1 MGDAAADPREMRK
14 TFIVPAIKPF
24 DHYDF
29 SRAKIA
35 CNLAWLVAK
44 AFGTEN
50 VPEELRE
57 PFYTD
62 QYDQEHIKPPVVNL
76 LLSAELYC
84 RAGSLILKSDA
95 AKPLLGHDA
104 VIQALAQKGLYVTDQ
119 EKLVTERD
127 LHKKPIQMSAHLAMI
142 DTLMMAYTVEMVSI
156 EKVIACAQQYSTFFQ
171 ATDLPYDIEDAVMYW
186 INKVNEHLKDIME
199 QEQKLKEHHIVET
212 PGGQKSPS
220 KWFWKLVPARYRK
233 EPTLLK
239 QLPCIPLVE
248 NLLKDGTDG
257 CALAALIHFYC
268 PDIVRL
274 EDICLKETMSLADS
288 LYNLQLIQEF
298 CQEYLNQ
305 CCHFTLEDMLYAA
318 SSIKNNYLV
327 FMAELFWWF
336 EVVKPSFV
344 QPRVVNHPQAEP
356 MKDIPS
362 VPVLNTAKRNFMDG
376 SCGSDF
382 PTREGTT
389 FSQSHHHLPPR
400 HRYSQ
405 PPSDSGGIRRSTSMS
420 YVDGFIGTWPKEKR
434 SSVHGVSFDIS
445 FDKENSVRRSATNRG
460 ITRSLSNEGLTLNNN
475 RVPKH
480 IRKNLSFKPVNGE
493 EEAESIEEE
502 NNIDSQSDLKSCA
515 PHSTIELNSNEN
527 IHYKLPNGALQ
538 NRVPLDEF
546 GNQIETPS
554 IEEALQIIHDTD
566 KSPCTLQSDQITN
579 GFFLHSQEMSLLN
592 SDFKLNPSSPDIITD
607 TKGALSPVTDTT
619 EVDTGIHVPSED
631 IPETMDEDSSLR
643 DYTVSM
649 DSDMEEPSKFVQDY
663 DMRVNNHREAL
674 SPCPST
680 MSTRSQP
687 GSSASSSSGVKMTS
701 FAEQKFRKLNHTDG
715 RSSGSSSQKT
725 TPEGSELNIPH
736 VVSWAQIPE
745 EAAIPQGRDTTQ
757 LLASEMVHLRMKLE
771 EKRRAIEAQKK
782 KMEAAFTKQR
792 QKMGRTAF
800 LTVVKRKGDGISP
813 LREEAA
819 GAEDEKVYT
828 DRTKEK
834 ELQKADV
841 RTNKSAAEVMKDS
854 SENSQGKWLKSPTT
868 PVDPEKQWNLASP
881 SEETLNEGEIL
892 EYTKSIEKLNSS
904 LHFLQQEMQRL
915 SLQQEML
922 MQMREQQ
929 SWVISPPQPSPQ
941 KQIREF
947 KSSRQTGL
955 SSPVVPFSSDS
966 PRPTHPSPQS
976 SNRKTSSF
984 PVKVQ
989 RTPRPNELKITPLN
1003 RTLTPPRSVD
1013 SLPRLRR
1020 FSPSQVPIQTRS
1032 FVCFGDD
1039 GEQVCEPQLKEAKS
1053 TEEVKEE
1060 VESKG
1065 TLEQLVHKLEE
1076 KELRPVESSVSEVL
1090 SQPITETVCLTPNE
1104 DQINQPTIPPQTS
1117 TLPALAPAPKNVN
1130 LIEVSLSDL
1139 KPPDKADVSVEKY
1152 EGESDK
1158 EQFDD
1163 DQKVCCGFFFKD
1175 DQKAENDMA
1184 MKRAAL
1190 LEKRL
1195 RRERETLLR
1204 KQQLEAELEHKKE
1217 ETRRKTEEE
1226 RQKKEDERARREFIR
1241 QEYMRRKQLKLMED
1255 MDTVI
1260 KPRPHVAKQ
1269 KKQRPKSIHR
1279 DHIESPK
1286 TPIKGPPVSSLS
1298 LASLNTG
1305 DNESMHSGK
1314 RTPRSE
1320 SVEGFLSPS
1329 RCGSRNGEKDWENA
1343 STTSSVASG
1352 TEYTGPKL
1360 FKEPSAKSN
1369 KHIIQN
1375 ALAHCCLAGK
1385 VNEGQKKKI
1394 LEEME
1399 KSDANNFLILFRD
1412 SGCQFRSL
1420 YTYCPE
1426 TEDINKLAGIGP
1438 KSITKKMIEGLY
1450 KYNSDRKQFSHIPAK
1465 TMSASVDAITIHS
1478 HLWQSKRPV
1487 TPKKLLTTK
1496 A

>member
-1 MGDAAADPREMRK
+1 MGDAADTKEMRK

-29 SRAKIA
+29 TRAKIA

-44 AFGTEN
+44 AFGTDN

-62 QYDQEHIKPPVVNL
+62 QYDQEHIKPPVVSL

-142 DTLMMAYTVEMVSI
+142 DTLMMAYTVEMVSV
-156 EKVIACAQQYSTFFQ
+156 EKVIACAQQYSAFFQ

-199 QEQKLKEHHIVET
+199 QEQKLKEHHGVET
-212 PGGQKSPS
+212 PGGQKSPT

-233 EPTLLK
+233 EQTLLK

-268 PDIVRL
+268 PEIVKL

-318 SSIKNNYLV
+318 ASIKSNYLV

-344 QPRVVNHPQAEP
+344 QPRVVINPQAEAV
-356 MKDIPS
+356 KDASS
-362 VPVLNTAKRNFMDG
+362 VPVLNANRRNYMAS

-382 PTREGTT
+382 IASGEEPASTLPH
-389 FSQSHHHLPPR
+389 QHLPVR
-400 HRYSQ
+400 HTHHQPYSS
-405 PPSDSGGIRRSTSMS
+405 PPGVIRRSTSMS
-420 YVDGFIGTWPKEKR
+420 YVDGYVGTWPKEKR
-434 SSVHGVSFDIS
+434 SSTHGVSFDIS
-445 FDKENSVRRSATNRG
+445 FDNENSIQIPTPNRG
-460 ITRSLSNEGLTLNNN
+460 ITRSVSNEGLMLNTN
-475 RVPKH
+475 RMSKH

-493 EEAESIEEE
+493 EETQDIEEE
-502 NNIDSQSDLKSCA
+502 DVVPQNDPKASAS
-515 PHSTIELNSNEN
+515 LNTNERNANEN
-527 IHYKLPNGALQ
+527 CQYKLPNGALQ
-538 NRVPLDEF
+538 NRAAMDDF

-554 IEEALQIIHDTD
+554 IEEALQIIHDTE
-566 KSPCTLQSDQITN
+566 KSHSVIQPDQITN
-579 GFFLHSQEMSLLN
+579 GFFLHNQEISILN
-592 SDFKLNPSSPDIITD
+592 SNIKQNQPNPDIITD
-607 TKGALSPVTDTT
+607 IKGALSPVTDNT
-619 EVDTGIHVPSED
+619 EVDTGIHVPSDD

-649 DSDMEEPSKFVQDY
+649 DSDMEDPPKCLQDY
-663 DMRVNNHREAL
+663 DVRASNHRELL
-674 SPCPST
+674 SPCPSSI
-680 MSTRSQP
+680 STKSQA

-701 FAEQKFRKLNHTDG
+701 FAEQKFRKLNNTDS

-725 TPEGSELNIPH
+725 TPESSELNIPH
-736 VVSWAQIPE
+736 VVAWTHIPE
-745 EAAIPQGRDTTQ
+745 ETSLPQGRDTTQ

-782 KMEAAFTKQR
+782 KVEAAFTRQR

-800 LTVVKRKGDGISP
+800 LNVVKKKGDGISP

-819 GAEDEKVYT
+819 GAEDEKVVT
-828 DRTKEK
+828 DSNRLKEK
-834 ELQKADV
+834 DTPKPVEKM
-841 RTNKSAAEVMKDS
+841 NKTAEVIKES
-854 SENSQGKWLKSPTT
+854 AENSQTKWLKSPNMPTD
-868 PVDPEKQWNLASP
+868 VEKQWNLASP
-881 SEETLNEGEIL
+881 SEETLNEGDIL
-892 EYTKSIEKLNSS
+892 EYTKSIEKLNAS

-929 SWVISPPQPSPQ
+929 AWVISPPQPSPQ
-941 KQIREF
+941 KQIREL
-947 KSSRQTGL
+947 KSSLRQTGL
-955 SSPVVPFSSDS
+955 SSPIASFTLES
-966 PRPTHPSPQS
+966 PRPTHQSPQS
-976 SNRKTSSF
+976 SNRKNASF
-984 PVKVQ
+984 PVKMQ
-989 RTPRPNELKITPLN
+989 RTPRPNELKIIPFN
-1003 RTLTPPRSVD
+1003 RTLTAPRSVD

-1039 GEQVCEPQLKEAKS
+1039 GERISEPQLQSNLLK
-1053 TEEVKEE
+1053 EVKPTEDIAKEE
-1060 VESKG
+1060 QQKGALEECEEKIKEKEIKPFESK
-1065 TLEQLVHKLEE
+1065 
-1076 KELRPVESSVSEVL
+1076 VSEVL

-1104 DQINQPTIPPQTS
+1104 EQLSQPI
-1117 TLPALAPAPKNVN
+1117 LPTPVPKTAN

-1139 KPPDKADVSVEKY
+1139 KPPEKAEVSVEKY
-1152 EGESDK
+1152 EGESDR
-1158 EQFDD
+1158 EQFED

-1175 DQKAENDMA
+1175 DQKEENDMA
-1184 MKRAAL
+1184 VKRAAL

-1226 RQKKEDERARREFIR
+1226 RQKKEDERARREFIK
-1241 QEYMRRKQLKLMED
+1241 QEYMRRKQLKLMEE

-1260 KPRPHVAKQ
+1260 KPRPHSAKQ
-1269 KKQRPKSIHR
+1269 KKPRPKSIHR

-1286 TPIKGPPVSSLS
+1286 TPVKGPPVSSLS

-1305 DNESMHSGK
+1305 DSESLQSGK

-1343 STTSSVASG
+1343 STTSSVASA

-1360 FKEPSAKSN
+1360 YKEPSAKSN

-1420 YTYCPE
+1420 YTYCPD
-1426 TEDINKLAGIGP
+1426 TEEINKLTGIGP

-1478 HLWQSKRPV
+1478 HLWQTKRPV
-1487 TPKKLLTTK
+1487 TPKKLLPTK

>member
-1 MGDAAADPREMRK
+1 MGDAADPRDARR

-50 VPEELRE
+50 VPEDLGE

-127 LHKKPIQMSAHLAMI
+127 LHKKPIQMSAHVAMM
-142 DTLMMAYTVEMVSI
+142 DALMMAYAVEMVSV
-156 EKVIACAQQYSTFFQ
+156 ERVIACAQQYSAFFQ

-199 QEQKLKEHHIVET
+199 QEQKLKEHHTVEA
-212 PGGQKSPS
+212 PGGQK
-220 KWFWKLVPARYRK
+220 ARYRK
-233 EPTLLK
+233 EQALLK

-248 NLLKDGTDG
+248 NLLKDGADG

-268 PDIVRL
+268 PDAVRL

-298 CQEYLNQ
+298 CREYLNQ

-318 SSIKNNYLV
+318 SSIKSNYLV

-344 QPRVVNHPQAEP
+344 QPRVLRPHGAEPVDGLPSAPVVSTSLDSSGLAPSGGGAALTHWRHPLSSRRSRPQAN
-356 MKDIPS
+356 PS
-362 VPVLNTAKRNFMDG
+362 A
-376 SCGSDF
+376 
-382 PTREGTT
+382 
-389 FSQSHHHLPPR
+389 
-400 HRYSQ
+400 
-405 PPSDSGGIRRSTSMS
+405 SGGIRRSSSMS

-445 FDKENSVRRSATNRG
+445 FDKENTVQRSTPNRG
-460 ITRSLSNEGLTLNNN
+460 ITRSISNEGLSLNNN
-475 RVPKH
+475 RVAKNV
-480 IRKNLSFKPVNGE
+480 RKNLSFKPVNGE
-493 EEAESIEEE
+493 EEAGSIEEE
-502 NNIDSQSDLKSCA
+502 LHLGSHGDLTSYA
-515 PHSTIELNSNEN
+515 PLNTDELNSNESAC
-527 IHYKLPNGALQ
+527 YRLPNGALQ
-538 NRVPLDEF
+538 NRVILDEF
-546 GNQIETPS
+546 GNQVGPPS
-554 IEEALQIIHDTD
+554 IEEALQIIHDTE
-566 KSPCTLQSDQITN
+566 KPARTPQPGQLAN
-579 GFFLHSQEMSLLN
+579 GFFLHSQELSILN
-592 SDFKLNPSSPDIITD
+592 SNLLLRTSPENMTD

-631 IPETMDEDSSLR
+631 IAETMDEDSSLR
-643 DYTVSM
+643 DYTVSL
-649 DSDMEEPSKFVQDY
+649 DSDVDDGSKLPPDHEAPAGQL
-663 DMRVNNHREAL
+663 REAP
-674 SPCPST
+674 SPCPSPA
-680 MSTRSQP
+680 STRSQP
-687 GSSASSSSGVKMTS
+687 GSSASSGSGVKMTS
-701 FAEQKFRKLNHTDG
+701 FAEQKFRKLNHADG

-736 VVSWAQIPE
+736 VVAWAQGPE
-745 EAAIPQGRDTTQ
+745 EPSPAPTRDTTQ

-782 KMEAAFTKQR
+782 KVEAAFTRQR

-800 LTVVKRKGDGISP
+800 LTVVKKKGDGAAP

-819 GAEDEKVYT
+819 GAEDDKVFT
-828 DRTKEK
+828 DRAKDREPPQASGQRSKSLADIKEGV
-834 ELQKADV
+834 ESPAG
-841 RTNKSAAEVMKDS
+841 R
-854 SENSQGKWLKSPTT
+854 WLRSPTT
-868 PVDPEKQWNLASP
+868 PGDPERPWGLASP
-881 SEETLNEGEIL
+881 SEEPAAEGELL
-892 EYTKSIEKLNSS
+892 EYTRSIEKLNAS

-915 SLQQEML
+915 SLQQELL

-929 SWVISPPQPSPQ
+929 AWAASPNKQPRDCRPP
-941 KQIREF
+941 
-947 KSSRQTGL
+947 RQAA
-955 SSPVVPFSSDS
+955 DA
-966 PRPTHPSPQS
+966 PRPTHPSPQPS
-976 SNRKTSSF
+976 GRKGASF
-984 PVKVQ
+984 SVKNQ
-989 RTPRPNELKITPLN
+989 RTPRPNDLKITPLN

-1032 FVCFGDD
+1032 FVCLGDAGEPQAQEARPREEAKEEGVPTGAEGQRGRD
-1039 GEQVCEPQLKEAKS
+1039 PEGKDTPPPPRAPPEGPAPSGEQVDQPAEPPP
-1053 TEEVKEE
+1053 
-1060 VESKG
+1060 
-1065 TLEQLVHKLEE
+1065 
-1076 KELRPVESSVSEVL
+1076 RPV
-1090 SQPITETVCLTPNE
+1090 
-1104 DQINQPTIPPQTS
+1104 
-1117 TLPALAPAPKNVN
+1117 LPSAAAAPKSVN

-1139 KPPDKADVSVEKY
+1139 KPPEKADVSVEKY
-1152 EGESDK
+1152 DGESDK

-1195 RRERETLLR
+1195 RREKETQLR
-1204 KQQLEAELEHKKE
+1204 KQQLEAEMEHKKE

-1255 MDTVI
+1255 MDTVLR
-1260 KPRPHVAKQ
+1260 PRPQAAKQ
-1269 KKQRPKSIHR
+1269 KRQRPKSVHR

-1286 TPIKGPPVSSLS
+1286 TPSKGPPVSSLS

-1305 DNESMHSGK
+1305 DNESVQSGK
-1314 RTPRSE
+1314 GTPRSE

-1360 FKEPSAKSN
+1360 YKEPSAKSN

-1426 TEDINKLAGIGP
+1426 TEEINKLTGIGP

-1465 TMSASVDAITIHS
+1465 TLSASVDAITIHS

-1487 TPKKLLTTK
+1487 TPKKLLPTK

>member
-1 MGDAAADPREMRK
+1 MGDAADPREMRK

-44 AFGTEN
+44 AFGTGYHQKD
-50 VPEELRE
+50 
-57 PFYTD
+57 PFLITCNI
-62 QYDQEHIKPPVVNL
+62 Q
-76 LLSAELYC
+76 C
-84 RAGSLILKSDA
+84 RNGS
-95 AKPLLGHDA
+95 PLCRDS
-104 VIQALAQKGLYVTDQ
+104 K
-119 EKLVTERD
+119 ER
-127 LHKKPIQMSAHLAMI
+127 QSAHLAMI

-156 EKVIACAQQYSTFFQ
+156 EKVIACAQQYSAFFQ

-199 QEQKLKEHHIVET
+199 QEQKLKEHHTVEA
-212 PGGQKSPS
+212 PGGQK
-220 KWFWKLVPARYRK
+220 ARYRK
-233 EPTLLK
+233 EQTLLK

-268 PDIVRL
+268 PGVVRL

-318 SSIKNNYLV
+318 SFL
-327 FMAELFWWF
+327 
-336 EVVKPSFV
+336 SFIL
-344 QPRVVNHPQAEP
+344 AEP
-356 MKDIPS
+356 VTDTPS
-362 VPVLNTAKRNFMDG
+362 MPVLNAAKRNVLDS
-376 SCGSDF
+376 SCSSDF
-382 PTREGTT
+382 ASSGEGAAFT
-389 FSQSHHHLPPR
+389 QSHHLPS
-400 HRYSQ
+400 RYSRPQ
-405 PPSDSGGIRRSTSMS
+405 AHSSASGGIRRSSSMS

-445 FDKENSVRRSATNRG
+445 FDKEDSVQRSAPNRG
-460 ITRSLSNEGLTLNNN
+460 ITRSISNEGLTLNNN
-475 RVPKH
+475 RASKH
-480 IRKNLSFKPVNGE
+480 IRKNLSFKPINGE

-502 NNIDSQSDLKSCA
+502 LNIDSHGDLKSYV
-515 PHSTIELNSNEN
+515 PVNTNELNSNEN

-538 NRVPLDEF
+538 NRVLLDEF

-554 IEEALQIIHDTD
+554 IEEALQIIHDTE
-566 KSPCTLQSDQITN
+566 KCPHTPQADQIAN
-579 GFFLHSQEMSLLN
+579 GFFLHSQEMSILN
-592 SDFKLNPSSPDIITD
+592 SNIKLTQSSPDNITD
-607 TKGALSPVTDTT
+607 TKGALSPITDNT

-643 DYTVSM
+643 DYTVSL
-649 DSDMEEPSKFVQDY
+649 DSDMDDASKFLQDY
-663 DMRVNNHREAL
+663 DIRTSNPRDAL

-680 MSTRSQP
+680 VSTKSQP
-687 GSSASSSSGVKMTS
+687 GSSASSNSGVKMTS

-715 RSSGSSSQKT
+715 KSSGSSSQKT

-736 VVSWAQIPE
+736 VVAWAQIPE
-745 EAAIPQGRDTTQ
+745 ETGIPQGRDTTQ

-800 LTVVKRKGDGISP
+800 LTVVKKKGDGISP

-828 DRTKEK
+828 DRAKEK
-834 ELQKADV
+834 ESQKTDGQRSKSLADI
-841 RTNKSAAEVMKDS
+841 KESMESPQA
-854 SENSQGKWLKSPTT
+854 KWLKSPTT

-941 KQIREF
+941 KQIRDF
-947 KSSRQTGL
+947 KPSRQAGL
-955 SSPVVPFSSDS
+955 SSAIAPFLSDS

-976 SNRKTSSF
+976 SNRKSTSFS
-984 PVKVQ
+984 VKNQ
-989 RTPRPNELKITPLN
+989 RTPRPNELRITPLN

-1039 GEQVCEPQLKEAKS
+1039 GEPQLKESKPK
-1053 TEEVKEE
+1053 EEVKKEE
-1060 VESKG
+1060 LESKG
-1065 TLEQLVHKLEE
+1065 TLEQRGGHDPEE
-1076 KELRPVESSVSEVL
+1076 KEIKPFESTVSEVL
-1090 SQPITETVCLTPNE
+1090 SQPVTETVCLTPNE
-1104 DQINQPTIPPQTS
+1104 DQLSQPTEPPPKPI
-1117 TLPALAPAPKNVN
+1117 LPPAAPKNVN

-1139 KPPDKADVSVEKY
+1139 KPPEKADVSVEKY
-1152 EGESDK
+1152 DGESDK

-1195 RRERETLLR
+1195 RREKETQLR
-1204 KQQLEAELEHKKE
+1204 KQQLEAEMEHKKE

-1260 KPRPHVAKQ
+1260 KPRPQVAKQ

-1286 TPIKGPPVSSLS
+1286 TPIKGPPG
-1298 LASLNTG
+1298 NTACY
-1305 DNESMHSGK
+1305 E
-1314 RTPRSE
+1314 E
-1320 SVEGFLSPS
+1320 SVHKK
-1329 RCGSRNGEKDWENA
+1329 N
-1343 STTSSVASG
+1343 TSLVCHA
-1352 TEYTGPKL
+1352 TLTLY
-1360 FKEPSAKSN
+1360 KEPSAKSN

-1426 TEDINKLAGIGP
+1426 TEEINKLTGIGP

-1465 TMSASVDAITIHS
+1465 TLSASVDAITIHS
-1478 HLWQSKRPV
+1478 HLWQTKRPV
-1487 TPKKLLTTK
+1487 TPKKLLPTK

>member
-1 MGDAAADPREMRK
+1 M
-14 TFIVPAIKPF
+14 
-24 DHYDF
+24 
-29 SRAKIA
+29 
-35 CNLAWLVAK
+35 L
-44 AFGTEN
+44 
-50 VPEELRE
+50 
-57 PFYTD
+57 
-62 QYDQEHIKPPVVNL
+62 
-76 LLSAELYC
+76 
-84 RAGSLILKSDA
+84 
-95 AKPLLGHDA
+95 
-104 VIQALAQKGLYVTDQ
+104 
-119 EKLVTERD
+119 
-127 LHKKPIQMSAHLAMI
+127 
-142 DTLMMAYTVEMVSI
+142 
-156 EKVIACAQQYSTFFQ
+156 
-171 ATDLPYDIEDAVMYW
+171 
-186 INKVNEHLKDIME
+186 
-199 QEQKLKEHHIVET
+199 
-212 PGGQKSPS
+212 
-220 KWFWKLVPARYRK
+220 ARYRK
-233 EPTLLK
+233 EQTLLK

-268 PDIVRL
+268 PGVVRL
-274 EDICLKETMSLADS
+274 EETMSLADS

-318 SSIKNNYLV
+318 SSIKSNYLV

-344 QPRVVNHPQAEP
+344 QPRVVCPQGAEP
-356 MKDIPS
+356 VNDMPS
-362 VPVLNTAKRNFMDG
+362 IPVLNAAKRNVLDS
-376 SCGSDF
+376 SCSSDF
-382 PTREGTT
+382 TSRVESQSGEGAT
-389 FSQSHHHLPPR
+389 FTHSHHHLPSR
-400 HRYSQ
+400 HSSPQ
-405 PPSDSGGIRRSTSMS
+405 AHSSASGGIRRSSSMS

-434 SSVHGVSFDIS
+434 SSVHGISFDIS
-445 FDKENSVRRSATNRG
+445 FDKENTVQRSTPNRG
-460 ITRSLSNEGLTLNNN
+460 ITRSISNEGLTLNNN
-475 RVPKH
+475 RVSKN

-493 EEAESIEEE
+493 EEEENIEEE
-502 NNIDSQSDLKSCA
+502 LNIDSYSDFKSYM
-515 PHSTIELNSNEN
+515 PLNTNELNSNEN

-538 NRVPLDEF
+538 NRVLLDEF

-554 IEEALQIIHDTD
+554 IEEALQIIHDTE
-566 KSPCTLQSDQITN
+566 KSPHTPQPDQIAN
-579 GFFLHSQEMSLLN
+579 GFFLHRQEMSILN
-592 SDFKLNPSSPDIITD
+592 SNIKLNESSPDNITD
-607 TKGALSPVTDTT
+607 TKGALSPITDNT

-643 DYTVSM
+643 DYTVSL
-649 DSDMEEPSKFVQDY
+649 DSDMDDASKFLQDY
-663 DMRVNNHREAL
+663 DMRTSNPREAL

-680 MSTRSQP
+680 VSTKSQP

-715 RSSGSSSQKT
+715 KSSGSSSQKT

-736 VVSWAQIPE
+736 VVAWAHIPE
-745 EAAIPQGRDTTQ
+745 ETGLPQGRDTTQ

-800 LTVVKRKGDGISP
+800 LTVVKKKGDGISP

-819 GAEDEKVYT
+819 GAEDEKIYT
-828 DRTKEK
+828 DRAKEK
-834 ELQKADV
+834 ESQKANGQ
-841 RTNKSAAEVMKDS
+841 RSKSLADIKEGM
-854 SENSQGKWLKSPTT
+854 ENPQVKWLKSPTA
-868 PVDPEKQWNLASP
+868 PIDPEKQWNLASP

-922 MQMREQQ
+922 MQMREHQ

-941 KQIREF
+941 KQIRDF
-947 KSSRQTGL
+947 KPSRQAGL
-955 SSPVVPFSSDS
+955 SSTIVPFSSDS

-976 SNRKTSSF
+976 TNRKSTSFS
-984 PVKVQ
+984 VKNQ

-1039 GEQVCEPQLKEAKS
+1039 GEPQLKESKPK
-1053 TEEVKEE
+1053 EEVKKEE
-1060 VESKG
+1060 LQSKG
-1065 TLEQLVHKLEE
+1065 ALEQLVHNPEE
-1076 KELRPVESSVSEVL
+1076 KEMKPFESTVSEVL

-1104 DQINQPTIPPQTS
+1104 DQLNQPAEPPSKPIFPLT
-1117 TLPALAPAPKNVN
+1117 APKNVN

-1139 KPPDKADVSVEKY
+1139 KPPEKADVSVEKY
-1152 EGESDK
+1152 DGESDR

-1163 DQKVCCGFFFKD
+1163 DQKD

-1195 RRERETLLR
+1195 RREKETQLR
-1204 KQQLEAELEHKKE
+1204 KQQLEAEMEHKKE

-1255 MDTVI
+1255 MDTKI
-1260 KPRPHVAKQ
+1260 LENSH
-1269 KKQRPKSIHR
+1269 SY
-1279 DHIESPK
+1279 SK
-1286 TPIKGPPVSSLS
+1286 TEGKEHNIDCLKRTLSFLVRSRIYRVFSVSSLS

-1305 DNESMHSGK
+1305 DNESVHSGK

-1320 SVEGFLSPS
+1320 SVEAFLSPS

-1360 FKEPSAKSN
+1360 YKEPSAKSN

-1394 LEEME
+1394 LELYGKGDNQRLDVNGNGEVRCQQLP
-1399 KSDANNFLILFRD
+1399 NLVPGFRLPI
-1412 SGCQFRSL
+1412 QVFV
-1420 YTYCPE
+1420 Y
-1426 TEDINKLAGIGP
+1426 
-1438 KSITKKMIEGLY
+1438 
-1450 KYNSDRKQFSHIPAK
+1450 
-1465 TMSASVDAITIHS
+1465 
-1478 HLWQSKRPV
+1478 
-1487 TPKKLLTTK
+1487 LLPGN
-1496 A
+1496 